1 MFPYLYKSV
10 LPIIL
15 KAMLTFITKYPL
27 PISFL
32 TLLALFGVGLY
43 LPAVLLPLGIALVLL
58 VFAFS
63 FAVMKEKYQ
72 TQYQRGEITQP
83 EMRGKK
89 RKGFAALSAILLLT
103 ILFGVWIS
111 GWVSGLVGN
120 VVEVRWAGW
129 GSVVALVS
137 AILVSFA
144 VGYAVRWGAG
154 KLSRE

>member
-1 MFPYLYKSV
+1 MV
-10 LPIIL
+10 
-15 KAMLTFITKYPL
+15 TFITKHSL
-27 PISFL
+27 PISLL
-32 TLLALFGVGLY
+32 TLLALFGVGLF

-72 TQYQRGEITQP
+72 TQHQRGEITQS
-83 EMRGKK
+83 EMRNKM
-89 RKGFAALSAILLLT
+89 RKGFAVLSAILLLT
-103 ILFGVWIS
+103 ILLGVWVS

-120 VVEVRWAGW
+120 GVEVRWAGW
-129 GSVVALVS
+129 GSVAVLVS

-144 VGYAVRWGAG
+144 VGFAVRWGVG

>member
-1 MFPYLYKSV
+1 M
-10 LPIIL
+10 LPFL
-15 KAMLTFITKYPL
+15 KYHSL
-27 PISFL
+27 PISLL

-63 FAVMKEKYQ
+63 FALMRKKYQ
-72 TQYQRGEITQP
+72 TQHQSGEITQP
-83 EMRGKK
+83 EMRNKM
-89 RKGFAALSAILLLT
+89 RKGFAVLVAALLLA
-103 ILFGVWIS
+103 ILFGVWVS

-129 GSVVALVS
+129 GSLAALAS
-137 AILVSFA
+137 AILASFA
-144 VGYAVRWGAG
+144 VGYLVSQGVG

>member
-1 MFPYLYKSV
+1 MLS
-10 LPIIL
+10 IL
-15 KAMLTFITKYPL
+15 TKHPL
-27 PISFL
+27 PISLL
-32 TLLALFGVGLY
+32 TLLTLFGVGLF
-43 LPAVLLPLGIALVLL
+43 LPAMLLPFGILLVLL

-83 EMRGKK
+83 EMRSKK